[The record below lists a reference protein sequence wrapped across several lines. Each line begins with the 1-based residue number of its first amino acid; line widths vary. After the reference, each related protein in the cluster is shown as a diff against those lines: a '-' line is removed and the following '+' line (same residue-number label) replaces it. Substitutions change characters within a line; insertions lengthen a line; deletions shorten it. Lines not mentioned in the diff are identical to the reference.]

1 MNREELLK
9 TPKLGFGFMRLPTK
23 DGEID
28 IDRVNSMVDAY
39 MKNGFTYFDTA
50 YVYHNGNS
58 EIALKKSLVERYPRD
73 SFTIADKLPAWELKS
88 KEDIQKVFDEQLKR
102 TGAGYFDFYLLHS
115 VETTHLKKYNEF
127 DCWNWGLKM
136 KEKGLIRNF
145 GFSFHDKPEML
156 DQILTEHPEVDFVQ
170 LQINYIDWNS
180 DTVHSGECYE
190 VARRHNKPIIIMEP
204 VKGGYLASLRP
215 EIEKKM
221 KAVTPDKSIASW
233 ALRFCAT
240 LDGVMV
246 VLSGMSTVEQMN
258 DNIQTVKN
266 LAPLSDAEKSCL
278 KEVIEQLLSTPTVGC
293 TGCRYCVDGCPNEI
307 KIPDIIKSYN
317 TVLTYGDHDQ
327 HHYQY
332 KEVAGDGH
340 RAGDCIQCG
349 QCESVCP
356 QHLEITDILKKA
368 SKIFD

>member
-1 MNREELLK
+1 MTREELLK
-9 TPKLGFGFMRLPTK
+9 TPKLGFGFMRLPMK

-28 IDRVNSMVDAY
+28 FDRVNSMVDAY

-58 EIALKKSLVERYPRD
+58 EIALRKSLVERYTRD
-73 SFTIADKLPAWELKS
+73 SFTIADKLPAWVLKS
-88 KEDIQKVFDEQLKR
+88 KEDVQKVFDEQLKR
-102 TGAGYFDFYLLHS
+102 AGVDYFDFYLLHS
-115 VETTHLKKYNEF
+115 VETSHIKTYNEY

-145 GFSFHDKPEML
+145 GFSFHDTPEML
-156 DQILTEHPEVDFVQ
+156 DQLLTEHPEVDFVQ

-180 DTVHSGECYE
+180 DTVQSGKCYE

-204 VKGGYLASLRP
+204 VKGGNLASMRP
-215 EIEKKM
+215 EIEAKM
-221 KAVTPDKSIASW
+221 KAVNPDKSIASW
-233 ALRFCAT
+233 AMRFCTT

-246 VLSGMSTVEQMN
+246 VLSGMSTEEQMN

-266 LAPLSDAEKSCL
+266 LVPFSEAEKACL
-278 KEVIEQLLSTPTVGC
+278 KEVVDEILSIPTVGC
-293 TGCRYCVDGCPNEI
+293 TECRYCVDGCPNEI
-307 KIPDIIKSYN
+307 KIPDIIKAYN
-317 TVLTYGDHDQ
+317 STLIYGEHEQQ
-327 HHYQY
+327 HYAY
-332 KEVAGDGH
+332 KEATQDGH
-340 RAGDCIQCG
+340 LAGDCITCG

-356 QHLEITDILKKA
+356 QHLEIPNILEKA